1 MLLNGR
7 GKEGVEKLKHPKVF
21 MHYSQAIDH
30 FYENL
35 EDFNPKKKRRV
46 LIMFNCIIK
55 DMVSDKN

>member
-1 MLLNGR
+1 
-7 GKEGVEKLKHPKVF
+7 